1 MAKAGE
7 VRLHDAI
14 KIAILSFVQ
23 LLVDDDGA
31 IRLATLRLLHE
42 LADDCGLQSD
52 SPANQLTR
60 VWS

>member
-7 VRLHDAI
+7 VRLHDA
-14 KIAILSFVQ
+14 KIAIPSFVQ

-60 VWS
+60 V